1 MYWFFLH
8 HFFFSHLFFYQ
19 TISSPWGWARN
30 FLLAPWIRPFLPRNS
45 EWLRRYKLW
54 GIGIKHIM
62 FSPFYAVWENG
73 FGANCWSQAM
83 CTYFVISKDN
93 FHVLLIEDCLFV
105 YFYRST
111 YSFALKDTSKKAKFL
126 LSMPQYYICFVIL
139 LSTNFLLLTIVWE
152 DTFSVLPKL
161 NF

>member
-1 MYWFFLH
+1 
-8 HFFFSHLFFYQ
+8 
-19 TISSPWGWARN
+19 
-30 FLLAPWIRPFLPRNS
+30 
-45 EWLRRYKLW
+45 
-54 GIGIKHIM
+54 
-62 FSPFYAVWENG
+62 
-73 FGANCWSQAM
+73 M

-111 YSFALKDTSKKAKFL
+111 YSFALKDTSKKSKFL

-139 LSTNFLLLTIVWE
+139 LSTNFLLLTIVCE
-152 DTFSVLPKL
+152 DIFSVLLKL